1 MTSTAVRRWHLLT
14 AAVAIGAL
22 TLQLL
27 LVVFGEPL
35 LVEEHDAGA
44 VVRLARFASYF
55 TIQSNTLVAI
65 TALQLARDPDRDG
78 PGWRVLRAAAIAGI
92 TMTGIVHFIVLRPL
106 LDLEGWSWAADK
118 LLHLAVPA
126 LAVVG
131 WAAFGPRPR
140 ITLRVVGWALVWP
153 IAWLVWTLSVG
164 AVTGWYPYPFL
175 DIDAEGAG
183 SVTVSAL
190 GVTVLFVIVFA
201 ALHTVDRRAAPCP
214 RPG

>member
-1 MTSTAVRRWHLLT
+1 VTSAAARRWHLLT

-35 LVEEHDAGA
+35 LVEEHGAGP

-65 TALQLARDPDRDG
+65 TALQLA
-78 PGWRVLRAAAIAGI
+78 
-92 TMTGIVHFIVLRPL
+92 
-106 LDLEGWSWAADK
+106 
-118 LLHLAVPA
+118 VPA
-126 LAVVG
+126 LAVIG
-131 WAAFGPRPR
+131 WASFGPRPR
-140 ITLRVVGWALVWP
+140 ITLRVIGWALVWP
-153 IAWLVWTLSVG
+153 IAWLVWTLGVG
-164 AVTGWYPYPFL
+164 AITGWYPYPFL
-175 DIDAEGAG
+175 DVDAEGAG

-190 GVTVLFVIVFA
+190 GVTALFVIVFA
-201 ALHTVDRRAAPCP
+201 ALRTVDRRAAPAP